1 MDLNIYSYK
10 GKDFYL
16 LDELREYDPKFF
28 YGCAQKGPE
37 KIVEKKLRPQRLNEF
52 IGQEKLKEQ
61 LDIFLKAAK
70 SRNEALDHILF

>member
-1 MDLNIYSYK
+1 MDKKIKEETLS
-10 GKDFYL
+10 
-16 LDELREYDPKFF
+16 PK
-28 YGCAQKGPE
+28 AEVEE

-70 SRNEALDHILF
+70 SRGEALDHILFYGPSNGP